1 GNHDESNFISTIEE
15 LPNNLKVFN
24 QTWTTFDYGDIKISG
39 VVVNDNNAPTIYD
52 TLRLEP
58 NNLNIVVMHGQINQY
73 DVKSKAE
80 VVNLTKLKNKS
91 IDYLALGHIHT
102 YEKKPLDQ
110 RGVYC
115 YAGCLEGRGFDECGE
130 KGFVLLNIENKS
142 IRTEFVSF
150 AKRKLIELRFDISG
164 YDSWFDIE
172 EQVLTMSKDL
182 SPESLLKVVLV
193 GKYSVK
199 LDKHLKMLE
208 QKLERFYFV
217 KIKDESTLQVSFKD
231 VEKDLSLR
239 GEFIRK
245 VLSSKLTDEE
255 KESTILVGLKALFGE
270 DL

>member
-1 GNHDESNFISTIEE
+1 MKFIHCADIHLDSKMETNLSSGQAKERKKEILNTFEKMVAYAAENKIRGIIIAGDMFDTARITNLTKSRVLNLINKNPQIDCLYLSGNHDESNFISTIEE

-150 AKRKLIELRFDISG
+150 AKRKLI
-164 YDSWFDIE
+164 
-172 EQVLTMSKDL
+172 
-182 SPESLLKVVLV
+182 
-193 GKYSVK
+193 
-199 LDKHLKMLE
+199 
-208 QKLERFYFV
+208 
-217 KIKDESTLQVSFKD
+217 
-231 VEKDLSLR
+231 
-239 GEFIRK
+239 
-245 VLSSKLTDEE
+245 
-255 KESTILVGLKALFGE
+255 
-270 DL
+270 